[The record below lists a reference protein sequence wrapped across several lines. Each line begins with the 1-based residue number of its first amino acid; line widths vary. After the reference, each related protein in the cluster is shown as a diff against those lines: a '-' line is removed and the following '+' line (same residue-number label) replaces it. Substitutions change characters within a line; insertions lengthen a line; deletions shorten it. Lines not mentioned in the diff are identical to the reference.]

1 MAVVIER
8 PTLLGARR
16 PSRRIRLGTM
26 DIGGGAPVSIQSM
39 TITKTED
46 VAATL
51 AQVHALATQ
60 GADIVRVAVPHEA
73 DARALPTIVA
83 EGADI
88 VLVAVPHEADA
99 RALPTIV
106 AEGADIVRVAV
117 PHEADARALPTI
129 VAEAGVPIVADIH
142 FSYRLALLAL
152 EAGVAGLRLNPG
164 NIRDPGQIRVV
175 VREAAAR
182 GVAIRVGANAGSL
195 DRRVF
200 AAHGGPTAQALVESA
215 LAEVAIL
222 EDEGFSDIKISV
234 KHQRVAEMIAAYRLL
249 AASCDYPLHL
259 GVTEAGPPPTGL
271 VKSAV
276 GIGTL
281 LAEGIGDTIRVS
293 LTADPVEEVKA
304 AKHILQTLG
313 LRRSTFDLVACPSCG
328 RAELDVVALT
338 RTVQERLE
346 ALNLPPVQIAVMGC
360 EVNGPG
366 EARDADVGLAAG
378 PGRGL
383 LFSRGRQL
391 GWVPADRMV
400 DALLEE
406 AVKVA
411 RAREAGE
418 PGPTGRE

>member
-1 MAVVIER
+1 MNSSTV
-8 PTLLGARR
+8 TLCAEPSLVAPRN
-16 PSRRIRLGTM
+16 PSRRIRLGTV
-26 DIGGGAPVSIQSM
+26 DIGDGAPISIQSM
-39 TITKTED
+39 TTTKTED
-46 VAATL
+46 VSSTL
-51 AQVHALATQ
+51 IQVHALATQ

-73 DARALPTIVA
+73 DARALPAIVA
-83 EGADI
+83 Q
-88 VLVAVPHEADA
+88 
-99 RALPTIV
+99 
-106 AEGADIVRVAV
+106 
-117 PHEADARALPTI
+117 
-129 VAEAGVPIVADIH
+129 AGVPVVADVH

-164 NIRDPGQIRVV
+164 NIRDAAQIRTV

-182 GVAIRVGANAGSL
+182 GVPIRVGANAGSL
-195 DRRVF
+195 DRGVVAR
-200 AAHGGPTAQALVESA
+200 HGGATPEALVESA

-234 KHQRVAEMIAAYRLL
+234 KHQNVAQMIAAYRLL
-249 AASCDYPLHL
+249 AAACSYPLHL

-276 GIGTL
+276 GIATL

-293 LTADPVEEVKA
+293 LTADPVEEVAA
-304 AKHILQTLG
+304 AKAILQSLG
-313 LRRSTFDLVACPSCG
+313 IRRTTFDLVACPSCG

-338 RTVQERLE
+338 NQVLARLE
-346 ALNLPPVQIAVMGC
+346 ALALPPVQIAVMGC

-366 EARDADVGLAAG
+366 EARDADVGIAAG

-383 LFSRGRQL
+383 LFSRGRQI

-411 RAREAGE
+411 RAKAAEDGVAGVAE
-418 PGPTGRE
+418 GA